1 MAEAFA
7 QILHILEMSFLE
19 NFKTD
24 NIILDTLLKG
34 FIITVT
40 TALFFKLKNLISN
53 WHHYFE
59 RFVSLLGWRTSKL
72 TFKWKIC
79 KSAQA
84 ELNSESKNF
93 EAILHQV
100 MQLNFDDAGVCNF
113 LENPN
118 AESKSY
124 IVNQNLPF
132 KFEPGVYGRITS
144 DPNKNDWGKYE
155 EGVGGRGMVI
165 SDTFCAEIFSRTK
178 SMNYLTQLVDKW
190 VEEFEEFGLK
200 TNKVIVKWRVN
211 QKRDNDKKPMKSFE
225 SDKKESQAAGME
237 ARNDSKRFEAILH
250 QVMKL
255 DYDEAGIS
263 TLREIPESL
272 SFMVAQ
278 EPPFE
283 FSPGVFGKIHHD
295 KIVGQREMEYCGEI
309 FNAEIYS
316 QTKSLRELQNLIEEW
331 VEEYE
336 SYERQIGWNEL
347 KFYGRMK
354 QGRQFNFSVKL
365 LSILHH
371 LEKKGS
377 TNPSIK
383 VLKEFAVEEEKQFG
397 REEEVQA
404 QKREQ
409 LIPET
414 IEVEKDVFCQVT
426 CGAWGNG
433 KGGSQDPSEVQVRVY
448 SKKLN
453 VSDLVALVKQWEK
466 IYEEF
471 NELGKGLRYFV
482 FNPPPVDQRSNSG
495 LQTNYTE
502 FAFESGKTFN
512 NIFFPEKEKLIK
524 KIQFFNNNESWY
536 MKHGTPYMFGL
547 LLHGEPGCGK
557 TSTIKAIANMTKRHI
572 VSVPLKNV
580 KTISDLY
587 NALYGGK
594 INKTSIPM
602 NKRLYV
608 LEDIDCAGLDD
619 IMKKRSAPKETSES
633 KPSESVKE
641 SNSDEKKNEEKDK
654 PSEPPVNTTE
664 KTSEIKLSD
673 LLEAFDGVL
682 EMKGR
687 MMVMTTNHL
696 EKLDPALIRP
706 GRVDLSLEFKRCNK
720 KAIGDFFETFF
731 PGNNLDVKNVED
743 GVWTPAEVAQICIN
757 HQDDVELAIQK
768 IYERKTIPKEKSFDQ
783 GLNNEIMME
792 DLEIMSESGSD
803 FTDTGISDISD

>member
-1 MAEAFA
+1 M
-7 QILHILEMSFLE
+7 
-19 NFKTD
+19 
-24 NIILDTLLKG
+24 G
-34 FIITVT
+34 
-40 TALFFKLKNLISN
+40 
-53 WHHYFE
+53 
-59 RFVSLLGWRTSKL
+59 
-72 TFKWKIC
+72 
-79 KSAQA
+79 
-84 ELNSESKNF
+84 
-93 EAILHQV
+93 
-100 MQLNFDDAGVCNF
+100 
-113 LENPN
+113 
-118 AESKSY
+118 
-124 IVNQNLPF
+124 
-132 KFEPGVYGRITS
+132 
-144 DPNKNDWGKYE
+144 
-155 EGVGGRGMVI
+155 
-165 SDTFCAEIFSRTK
+165 
-178 SMNYLTQLVDKW
+178 
-190 VEEFEEFGLK
+190 
-200 TNKVIVKWRVN
+200 
-211 QKRDNDKKPMKSFE
+211 
-225 SDKKESQAAGME
+225 
-237 ARNDSKRFEAILH
+237 
-250 QVMKL
+250 
-255 DYDEAGIS
+255 
-263 TLREIPESL
+263 
-272 SFMVAQ
+272 
-278 EPPFE
+278 
-283 FSPGVFGKIHHD
+283 
-295 KIVGQREMEYCGEI
+295 
-309 FNAEIYS
+309 
-316 QTKSLRELQNLIEEW
+316 
-331 VEEYE
+331 
-336 SYERQIGWNEL
+336 
-347 KFYGRMK
+347 K

-397 REEEVQA
+397 REEENQA

-433 KGGSQDPSEVQVRVY
+433 KGSSQDPSEVQVRVY

-482 FNPPPVDQRSNSG
+482 FNPPPVDQRSNTG

-557 TSTIKAIANMTKRHI
+557 TSTIKAIANMTQRHI

-594 INKTSIPM
+594 INKSSIPM
-602 NKRLYV
+602 KKRLYV

-619 IMKKRSAPKETSES
+619 IMKKRVAEPQKPAEINPNENNENKKPEPK
-633 KPSESVKE
+633 V
-641 SNSDEKKNEEKDK
+641 EEK
-654 PSEPPVNTTE
+654 T
-664 KTSEIKLSD
+664 EIKLSD

-682 EMKGR
+682 EMNGR

-706 GRVDLSLEFKRCNK
+706 GRVNLSLEFKRCTK
-720 KAIGDFFETFF
+720 QAIGEFFETFF
-731 PGNNLDVKNVED
+731 PNIPLDMESVQD

-757 HQDDVELAIQK
+757 HQDDVDLAIQK
-768 IYERKTIPKEKSFDQ
+768 IYERKSIPNETINEGQDEKI
-783 GLNNEIMME
+783 EE
-792 DLEIMSESGSD
+792 AMSDYGSD
-803 FTDTGISDISD
+803 IVESRILDSNNQ